1 MRELGLSAPSEIQEK
16 PFNKIIDL
24 LRLKEGITIKEP
36 DRKDECCGF
45 GGMFAIEEPRVSAA
59 MGNDKV
65 KRHME
70 TGAEFITGSDSSCL
84 MHMQGVAAKN
94 HYPIKFMHVAEI
106 LAAGF

>member
-1 MRELGLSAPSEIQEK
+1 
-16 PFNKIIDL
+16 
-24 LRLKEGITIKEP
+24 
-36 DRKDECCGF
+36 
-45 GGMFAIEEPRVSAA
+45 

-70 TGAEFITGSDSSCL
+70 TGAEIITGSDSSCL
-84 MHMQGVAAKN
+84 MHMQGVAAKR

>member
-1 MRELGLSAPSEIQEK
+1 
-16 PFNKIIDL
+16 
-24 LRLKEGITIKEP
+24 
-36 DRKDECCGF
+36 
-45 GGMFAIEEPRVSAA
+45 